1 MFISPLV
8 ERIRSLHMNSKY
20 FSSRK
25 IHSLLST
32 IFCRYTEFPLG
43 SSRVVLYNVPY
54 YQNSFLLIILFHTV
68 IAYPGYLSWLIII
81 LILFIISYH
90 NTCPYCRLYLIG
102 GRFPITIVIIII
114 IIITIITIAIIVI
127 IIIIIIVVF
136 VIVIVILEP
145 DPGTLPYQRWRSN
158 SRCLSCGT
166 ISGSTSDYS
175 FIVITITVI
184 ALYL

>member
-1 MFISPLV
+1 
-8 ERIRSLHMNSKY
+8 MNSKY
-20 FSSRK
+20 FCSRK

-32 IFCRYTEFPLG
+32 IFCRYTEFPWG
-43 SSRVVLYNVPY
+43 SSRVVPY
-54 YQNSFLLIILFHTV
+54 YQNSFLLITLFHTV

-102 GRFPITIVIIII
+102 GRFPVTIVIII

-175 FIVITITVI
+175 FIVVTITAI